1 MRKKYTKHE
10 ELSNLRR
17 PTEEEKQQVKVCVDK
32 RLNCVLRTG
41 NTGNFICI
49 VLALI
54 FFTDTVKL
62 KPSWPITLAVFI
74 ALLVFMWVVGR
85 GNMHTLLLTLQLVEQ
100 GNYQVAEGKVIKLTS
115 YEVPGGRLAYFENE
129 NGERI
134 GQLPVVNKQVEIG
147 TPLKLVVICSDEH
160 KVIGL
165 YLFTPYMLET
175 GKCQS

>member
-1 MRKKYTKHE
+1 
-10 ELSNLRR
+10 
-17 PTEEEKQQVKVCVDK
+17 
-32 RLNCVLRTG
+32 
-41 NTGNFICI
+41 
-49 VLALI
+49 
-54 FFTDTVKL
+54 
-62 KPSWPITLAVFI
+62 
-74 ALLVFMWVVGR
+74 
-85 GNMHTLLLTLQLVEQ
+85 MHTLLLTLQLVEQ

-175 GKCQS
+175 EKCQS

>member
-17 PTEEEKQQVKVCVDK
+17 PTEEEKQQVKVCVEK

-85 GNMHTLLLTLQLVEQ
+85 GNMHTLLNLAVSGTGELS
-100 GNYQVAEGKVIKLTS
+100 GSGRKS
-115 YEVPGGRLAYFENE
+115 YKINF
-129 NGERI
+129 I
-134 GQLPVVNKQVEIG
+134 
-147 TPLKLVVICSDEH
+147 
-160 KVIGL
+160 
-165 YLFTPYMLET
+165 
-175 GKCQS
+175 